1 MSLQTRCDS
10 LGIFTSRASAMS
22 EMMFYE
28 RVVALNDQTHAQLK
42 VRPATGFAYAAKTN
56 SVPLLASEFFEAARE
71 YPIVF
76 ARGEAGPMP
85 AVLLGL
91 REAENLY
98 VDYAGKWDARY
109 VPAFVRRYP
118 FVPGKGAQGEL
129 LVCIDEASQC
139 FDTKEGEALFVAG
152 KPSAQ
157 LEHAMKFLAEFHQ
170 AAASTELLGRRLQEL
185 GLLRQADSLAQLN
198 DGSQFRLN
206 GLNVVD
212 ETKLRELDRDTVQE
226 LFANG
231 TLAVIYAHLMSLGN
245 LGALV
250 DRLSRRGTGAAA
262 DKTSGK
268 P

>member
-1 MSLQTRCDS
+1 
-10 LGIFTSRASAMS
+10 MS

-28 RVVALNDQTHAQLK
+28 RVVALSDQTHADLK
-42 VRPATGFAYAAKTN
+42 VRPATSFAYAAKTN

-76 ARGEAGPMP
+76 AHGEAGPVP
-85 AVLLGL
+85 AALLGL
-91 REAENLY
+91 RENENLY
-98 VDYAGKWDARY
+98 VDSAGKWDARY

-139 FDTKEGEALFVAG
+139 FDAKEGEALFVAG

-157 LEHAMKFLAEFHQ
+157 LEHAMKFLTEFHQ
-170 AAASTELLGRRLQEL
+170 AAGTTELLGRRLQEL

-212 ETKLRELDRDTVQE
+212 EARLRELDRDTVQE

-231 TLAVIYAHLMSLGN
+231 TLAVIYAHLMSMGN

-250 DRLSRRGTGAAA
+250 DRLSRRRTDGKA
-262 DKTSGK
+262 SGK

>member
-1 MSLQTRCDS
+1 
-10 LGIFTSRASAMS
+10 MS

-28 RVVALNDQTHAQLK
+28 RVVALNDQTHARLK
-42 VRPATGFAYAAKTN
+42 VRPATSFAYAAKAN
-56 SVPLLASEFFEAARE
+56 SVPLLASEFFDAARE

-76 ARGEAGPMP
+76 ARGEAGPVP
-85 AVLLGL
+85 AALLGL

-98 VDYAGKWDARY
+98 VDREGKWDARY

-118 FVPGKGAQGEL
+118 FVPGKGPSGEL
-129 LVCIDEASQC
+129 LVCIDEASRC
-139 FDTKEGEALFVAG
+139 FDTEDGEALFVAG
-152 KPSAQ
+152 KPGAQ
-157 LEHAMKFLAEFHQ
+157 LEHAIKFLTEFHQ
-170 AAASTELLGRRLQEL
+170 AAAATELLGRRLQDL
-185 GLLRQADSLAQLN
+185 GLLRQADSVAQLN

-212 ETKLRELDRDTVQE
+212 EAKLRALDRDTVQE

-231 TLAVIYAHLMSLGN
+231 SLAVVYAHLMSLGN

-250 DRLSRRGTGAAA
+250 DRLGRRDIGNKAGGKAA
-262 DKTSGK
+262 GK

>member
-1 MSLQTRCDS
+1 
-10 LGIFTSRASAMS
+10 MS

-28 RVVALNDQTHAQLK
+28 RVVALNDQTHAKLK
-42 VRPATGFAYAAKTN
+42 VRPATSFAYAAGTN

-76 ARGEAGPMP
+76 ASGEAGPVP
-85 AVLLGL
+85 AALLGL

-98 VDYAGKWDARY
+98 VDHNGKWDARY

-118 FVPGKGAQGEL
+118 FVPGKGAQGDL
-129 LVCIDEASQC
+129 LVCIDEASRC
-139 FDTKEGEALFVAG
+139 FDTDEGEALFVAG

-157 LEHAMKFLAEFHQ
+157 LEHAIKFLTEFHQ
-170 AAASTELLGRRLQEL
+170 AAASTELLGHRLQDL
-185 GLLRQADSLAQLN
+185 GLLRQADSVAQLN

-206 GLNVVD
+206 GLHVVD
-212 ETKLRELDRDTVQE
+212 EAKLRALDRDTVQE

-231 TLAVIYAHLMSLGN
+231 TLAVVYAHLMSLGN

-250 DRLSRRGTGAAA
+250 DRLGRRGTVDKAARRH
-262 DKTSGK
+262 
-268 P
+268 